1 VRARREQVAATG
13 IAWVADEYAQGDRF
27 TREQAMEV
35 IEHELRKWKI
45 QAERITEVLSNAATG
60 FVASAASRPSAALR
74 LLVDLGADVQ
84 RAHAI
89 RAARPPRRVV
99 AIRQCPDSVPPYHRR
114 VSIDLVSRFD
124 VDDRELSALH
134 ARAFGEDER
143 KTPWRERLRRYAL
156 TWVGAFD
163 GERLVG
169 FVQVC
174 WDGGAHAFLLDT
186 AVDPPWQHRG
196 IGRRLVEAAAT
207 DAVAAGCRW
216 LHVDFEP
223 DLAEFYLGPCGFTST
238 AAGLLRLDG
247 PDTHAAPTSG

>member
-1 VRARREQVAATG
+1 MAATG
-13 IAWVADEYAQGDRF
+13 IAWVADEYARGDRF
-27 TREQAMEV
+27 TREQAIEV

-45 QAERITEVLSNAATG
+45 QTERITEVLSNAAIG
-60 FVASAASRPSAALR
+60 FVASAASRPSVALR

-99 AIRQCPDSVPPYHRR
+99 AMRQCPDSVRPYHRR
-114 VSIDLVSRFD
+114 VSIELVSRFD

-134 ARAFGEDER
+134 ARAFGEDDR
-143 KTPWRERLRRYAL
+143 VTPWRERLRRHAL

-169 FVQVC
+169 FAQVC

-186 AVDPPWQHRG
+186 AVDPPWQRRG

-216 LHVDFEP
+216 LHVDFAPEK
-223 DLAEFYLGPCGFTST
+223 AGFYLGPCGFTST
-238 AAGLLRLDG
+238 TAGLLSLG
-247 PDTHAAPTSG
+247 SPDTDEAPTGG

>member
-1 VRARREQVAATG
+1 VATKG

-27 TREQAMEV
+27 TREQAIEV

-45 QAERITEVLSNAATG
+45 QTERITEVLSGAAAG
-60 FVASAASRPSAALR
+60 FVAGHASRARVALR
-74 LLVDLGADVQ
+74 LLVDLGANVQ

-89 RAARPPRRVV
+89 RAARPPRRMV
-99 AIRQCPDSVPPYHRR
+99 AIRPCPDGVPPYHRR

-134 ARAFGEDER
+134 ARAFGEGDGL
-143 KTPWRERLRRYAL
+143 TPWRERLRRHAL

-169 FVQVC
+169 FAQVC

-186 AVDPPWQHRG
+186 AVDPHWRHRG

-216 LHVDFEP
+216 LHVDFESQ
-223 DLAEFYLGPCGFTST
+223 LAEFYLGPCGFTST
-238 AAGLLRLDG
+238 AAGLLRLDSPG
-247 PDTHAAPTSG
+247 THAAPTGG